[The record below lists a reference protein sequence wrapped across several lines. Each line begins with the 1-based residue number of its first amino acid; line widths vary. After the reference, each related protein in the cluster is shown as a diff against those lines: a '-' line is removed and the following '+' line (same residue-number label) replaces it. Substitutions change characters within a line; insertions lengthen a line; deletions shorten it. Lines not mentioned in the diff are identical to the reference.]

1 MRRHSVCPMSLLA
14 LSAATLL
21 AVSSCS
27 KPEEVV
33 APPPQV
39 EVVTI
44 EQKDVP
50 IYREWVGTLDGDVNA
65 TISAQVVGNLVRQN
79 YNEGQ
84 LVKEG
89 DLLFEID
96 PRPFQATLDQ
106 ASAKLKKTELD
117 VQRYTPLA
125 ATEAVSKQELDNA
138 IQANLAAK
146 AVVEQ
151 QKLNLQFTK
160 ITSPI
165 EGVAGLA
172 KAEIGDLV
180 GPSTGLLTTV
190 TRIDPMRAYF
200 SIDQVLM
207 TEIQER
213 IVAEGR
219 NFRTATNRSNG
230 PSLELILASGHVYP
244 QKGQVRFAD
253 NQLNVKTGTIRVVGE
268 FPNPQGLLVPGMF
281 TRIRAQLGIQ
291 TNALL
296 VPQRAVT
303 DMQGR
308 SLIAVVGSDNKISI
322 RPVTTGERIG
332 GMWIIKGDIKA
343 GDRVVAEGTQKVRD
357 AIPVSPVPLVVPS
370 LAQSG
375 TSTDTK

>member
-268 FPNPQGLLVPGMF
+268 FPNPQSLLVPGMF